1 MIVSNAASSE
11 IIRVTWID
19 LDKIVDLPALRAS
32 LSAEDRERAD
42 RAATPL
48 LHRRAVV
55 RFAQYRDIAANVFGV
70 SHRSITLGREA
81 DGRRFALSDD
91 DQRRLEMST
100 SHCEDIGVVATSWTH
115 KLGIDVERAFESKS
129 PTRFRSWVASDDELR
144 EVMTLEAS
152 QRDRAFVRL
161 WTRKEAFLKATGEGV
176 GSGMRHLRVPLES
189 DVWGRAYA
197 PTLTSPEWWWYALG
211 CKRADFDAAL
221 VASRRGRKAPK
232 VVIACS

>member
-19 LDKIVDLPALRAS
+19 LDRIVDLPVLRAS

-55 RFAQYRDIAANVFGV
+55 RFAQYRDIAANAFGV
-70 SHRSITLGREA
+70 SHRRITLGRET
-81 DGRRFALSDD
+81 DGRRFALCDD

-100 SHCEDIGVVATSWTH
+100 SHCEGVGVVATSWTH
-115 KLGIDVERAFESKS
+115 KLGVDVERAFEHKS
-129 PTRFRSWVASDDELR
+129 LTRFRSWVASDDELH
-144 EVMTLEAS
+144 EVMALEPT

-189 DVWGRAYA
+189 DLWGYAHA
-197 PTLTSPEWWWYALG
+197 PTPNSPEWWWYALES
-211 CKRADFDAAL
+211 KRIDFDAAL
-221 VASRRGRKAPK
+221 VASRRGREAPR
-232 VVIACS
+232 VVIAC